1 MDSRLIFVNL
11 APVLQH
17 MATTTL
23 HIRNMV
29 CNRCIL
35 VVRQLLEGLGLTP
48 SPHRAGQGHRTGRV
62 AAGAKAAL
70 NTALEAVG
78 FELIDDRRSL
88 LIDGC
93 ATQ

>member
-1 MDSRLIFVNL
+1 MESRLIFVNL

-48 SPHRAGQGHRTGRV
+48 LHIELGKAIVQEELPPGGQGSAEYGIGGR
-62 AAGAKAAL
+62 GIP
-70 NTALEAVG
+70 N
-78 FELIDDRRSL
+78 
-88 LIDGC
+88 
-93 ATQ
+93 

>member
-1 MDSRLIFVNL
+1 
-11 APVLQH
+11 

-48 SPHRAGQGHRTGRV
+48 LHIELGKAIVQEELPPE
-62 AAGAKAAL
+62 AKAAL

-78 FELIDDRRSL
+78 FELCICKIFAVKDNMGKVIKIVGVIEKAL
-88 LIDGC
+88 
-93 ATQ
+93 

>member
-1 MDSRLIFVNL
+1 
-11 APVLQH
+11 

-48 SPHRAGQGHRTGRV
+48 LHIELG
-62 AAGAKAAL
+62 KAIVQEGMRL
-70 NTALEAVG
+70 SV
-78 FELIDDRRSL
+78 
-88 LIDGC
+88 
-93 ATQ
+93 